1 MATYEEVHAGATVL
15 GHDNDV
21 WSVEAIDVTPAWTA
35 VTLVKDEGRTRVT
48 GYPPPGTP
56 VTILS
61 SPDLSAE
68 AAAWQVLAEAGLEPS
83 IVHEH
88 VA

>member
-15 GHDNDV
+15 GHDHDT
-21 WSVEAIDVTPAWTA
+21 WGVESIVKDAGHIV

-61 SPDLSAE
+61 SPDLPDES
-68 AAAWQVLAEAGLEPS
+68 AAWQVLADAGLDPE
-83 IVHEH
+83 IVYEQ
-88 VA
+88 V